1 MEKIIGKLEDYKSA
15 LSKALHSLRNRSAF
29 RTTQAF
35 IEDIA
40 KGIHTVVPTVN
51 SWYYGKTFPEMD
63 NLLRLCNHFDCD
75 LDYLLGRIDKTK
87 HDIAFI
93 CKETHLSEPAV
104 RQLMKQ
110 QSKMTDLFKNTNTIS
125 YRPIH
130 DAVDNLLSDERGLEI
145 LKTIG
150 YYLYSSDLTLYLNG
164 EPTTEQLTLQNKYT
178 MENYPFPRSNYDA
191 VQLLSIQTKLA
202 ELRSELLKKS

>member
-1 MEKIIGKLEDYKSA
+1 MTEIIGKLEDYKSA
-15 LSKALHSLRNRSAF
+15 LSKALHILRNRSTF

-35 IEDIA
+35 IDDISNSICA
-40 KGIHTVVPTVN
+40 GIPTVN

-75 LDYLLGRIDKTK
+75 LDFLLGRIDKTK

-110 QSKMTDLFKNTNTIS
+110 QSKMTNLFEKTHTIS

-130 DAVDNLLSDERGLEI
+130 DAVDNLLSDEKGLEI

-150 YYLYSSDLTLYLNG
+150 YYLYSSNLTLHLNG
-164 EPTTEQLTLQNKYT
+164 EPTIEQLTLQNKDT
-178 MENYPFPRSNYDA
+178 KENYPFPKSNYDA
-191 VQLLSIQTKLA
+191 VQLLAIQTKLA
-202 ELRSELLKKS
+202 ELRSELSKKS

>member
-1 MEKIIGKLEDYKSA
+1 MAKVIGKLEDYKLA
-15 LSKALHSLRNRSAF
+15 LSNALHSLRNRSTF
-29 RTTQAF
+29 HTTQAF

-40 KGIHTVVPTVN
+40 KSIHTVVPTVN
-51 SWYYGKTFPEMD
+51 SWYYGNTFPEMD
-63 NLLRLCNHFDCD
+63 NLLRLCKHFDCD
-75 LDYLLGRIDKTK
+75 LDYLLGRLDETK

-110 QSKMTDLFKNTNTIS
+110 QSKKTDLFKTTHTIS

-150 YYLYSSDLTLYLNG
+150 YYLYSSGLTLHLNG
-164 EPTTEQLTLQNKYT
+164 EPTTEQLTLQNKDT
-178 MENYPFPRSNYDA
+178 MENYPFPTSNYDA

-202 ELRSELLKKS
+202 ELRSELSKKS

>member
-1 MEKIIGKLEDYKSA
+1 
-15 LSKALHSLRNRSAF
+15 
-29 RTTQAF
+29 
-35 IEDIA
+35 
-40 KGIHTVVPTVN
+40 
-51 SWYYGKTFPEMD
+51 MD